1 MPPIAAKEPTMKV
14 KAWMTVLALVAIVGF
29 TSFAEAKGAG
39 KKSDGS
45 IHGKIT
51 VLTGSP
57 VTSFTMETG
66 GKKNPQTITVT
77 VGTATIEGGTL
88 AVGEKVSVIGGKDDK
103 GNITATSIKIGG
115 HKKDKKP
122 AA

>member
-1 MPPIAAKEPTMKV
+1 MKV
-14 KAWMTVLALVAIVGF
+14 KAWMTVLALAAIVGF
-29 TSFAEAKGAG
+29 SSFADAKGAG
-39 KKSDGS
+39 KKDDGS

-57 VTSFTMETG
+57 VTSFTMQTG